1 MLWFEAEEYDPL
13 WRRMLA
19 NFIMLI
25 QGTVEF
31 GVPCLLFILLF
42 FVIAVACGWN
52 PESDKKS
59 QDSKREQ
66 LAGELAERVEGK
78 AGTGF
83 SKSEKCDEPERVK
96 MEIESLQDMLRERT
110 RKLATLA
117 TRGGERE

>member
-1 MLWFEAEEYDPL
+1 MTLL

-31 GVPCLLFILLF
+31 GVPCLLFILLL
-42 FVIAVACGWN
+42 FVIGIACGCGED
-52 PESDKKS
+52 PEPDKKV

-66 LAGELAERVEGK
+66 LASELAERVEGK
-78 AGTGF
+78 AGTDC
-83 SKSEKCDEPERVK
+83 SKSEKSDEPERVK

-117 TRGGERE
+117 TRGEESE